1 MESTTTDKPRCFTEG
16 GSEKGLPQRQAF
28 FGSCHEVTDGGPF
41 DSTLNRTLSKP
52 KSSLKRSSQT
62 PTSTVPLWRF
72 NSIRQTS
79 NYQRPQTAPHP
90 WGAGEQKRTGGASF
104 PSRPT
109 VNYQEHKKL
118 NSIPNFPKTSNINE
132 AWKARRR
139 STPNS
144 APKDK
149 YPSRSTT

>member
-1 MESTTTDKPRCFTEG
+1 MPGEPVSACEPEGQALQAVESKTTDQPRCFTVG

-28 FGSCHEVTDGGPF
+28 FGSCHEVTDGGPAG
-41 DSTLNRTLSKP
+41 SMPNLTPSAR
-52 KSSLKRSSQT
+52 KSSHKRSSHT

-72 NSIRQTS
+72 NSIRQTF

-90 WGAGEQKRTGGASF
+90 WGAGEQKPTGGASF

-118 NSIPNFPKTSNINE
+118 NSIPNFPKTSNII
-132 AWKARRR
+132 KA
-139 STPNS
+139 
-144 APKDK
+144 
-149 YPSRSTT
+149 